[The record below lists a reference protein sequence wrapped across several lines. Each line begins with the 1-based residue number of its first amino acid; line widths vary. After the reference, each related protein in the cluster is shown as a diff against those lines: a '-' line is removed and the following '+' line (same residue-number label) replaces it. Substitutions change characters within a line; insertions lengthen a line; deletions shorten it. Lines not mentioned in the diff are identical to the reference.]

1 MEKIKALNEFTRQ
14 LEVWNYSAKNIYA
27 KKNTILRFLNYYKDI
42 ILVTDFEKKHMEQYL
57 EYLKDYTINKYDF
70 KLKKFVSLHY
80 TKATVNKHLSAL
92 RVFFKYLC
100 DVKILH
106 KNIMDY
112 FDNYKK
118 RIALNREGLKES
130 EVELLFKVVNEN
142 TTKGYR
148 DKCILETFYGTGMR
162 LSELTGLDVD
172 DIYFNTDVIH
182 IRLGK
187 GRKDRMLPLPK
198 FLRETMLYYLEHI
211 RPSLLNFNY
220 DEKAIF
226 LTEQGLRITSRTVY
240 DLLKKYVIKSEIK
253 RHVTPHIF
261 RHTFAIHLLKN
272 GAPLRYI
279 QELLGH
285 SRIDT
290 TMVYTKIVPVA
301 LQEKINEY
309 HPICQDDFPEIT
321 LCIPKNLKRMMRW
334 ESKKQEKND
343 V

>member
-1 MEKIKALNEFTRQ
+1 
-14 LEVWNYSAKNIYA
+14 
-27 KKNTILRFLNYYKDI
+27 
-42 ILVTDFEKKHMEQYL
+42 
-57 EYLKDYTINKYDF
+57 
-70 KLKKFVSLHY
+70 
-80 TKATVNKHLSAL
+80 
-92 RVFFKYLC
+92 
-100 DVKILH
+100 
-106 KNIMDY
+106 MDY
-112 FDNYKK
+112 FDNY
-118 RIALNREGLKES
+118 RESVTLNREGLKES
-130 EVELLFKVVNEN
+130 EIELLFNAIDEN

-172 DIYFNTDVIH
+172 DIYFNTGVIH
-182 IRLGK
+182 IRQGK
-187 GRKDRMLPLPK
+187 GKKDRMLPLPK

-211 RPSLLNFNY
+211 RPSLQSFNY

-226 LTEQGLRITSRTVY
+226 LTENGERITSRTVY
-240 DLLKKYVIKSEIK
+240 DLIRKIIVKSEIK

-301 LQEKINEY
+301 LRDKINEF
-309 HPICQDDFPEIT
+309 HPMCQADFPDIT
-321 LCIPKNLKRMMRW
+321 LSAPKKLKRMTRW
-334 ESKKQEKND
+334 EGKKEEEKKGI
-343 V
+343 